1 MDNKHN
7 SLNLAAKIYS
17 DICPLTL
24 SVPRSLQFSSSFARK
39 TVRFSEQIMSAD
51 KYPSIFSRQMKAI
64 VYLTCL
70 ITTIMLCFLFLILC
84 YYYRIVFRIQAR
96 ASWWEPT
103 GIHFCSRV
111 NHGLPWS
118 KGISLLS
125 ILAQTSELPL
135 TWLHYSVLCQQGF
148 TFSTKRMT
156 SRNPVLLLIY
166 GKLRKRV
173 RWTKSCAV
181 ICYPSG
187 QDSMI
192 LPTRV
197 ARFFPTIT
205 FCRRPSGCTKVF
217 FCQIFSL
224 KVKIFSVILCRD
236 GTMQLEKT
244 EERDHFWK

>member
-1 MDNKHN
+1 MPNN
-7 SLNLAAKIYS
+7 NNNA
-17 DICPLTL
+17 
-24 SVPRSLQFSSSFARK
+24 
-39 TVRFSEQIMSAD
+39 
-51 KYPSIFSRQMKAI
+51 
-64 VYLTCL
+64 
-70 ITTIMLCFLFLILC
+70 LFLILC

-135 TWLHYSVLCQQGF
+135 TWLHCSVLCQQGF
-148 TFSTKRMT
+148 TFSTKRMA
-156 SRNPVLLLIY
+156 SQDPVLLLIY

-173 RWTKSCAV
+173 RWTKSSAV

-192 LPTRV
+192 LPSRV

-205 FCRRPSGCTKVF
+205 FAEDQAGAPK
-217 FCQIFSL
+217 FSFAKYFL
-224 KVKIFSVILCRD
+224 
-236 GTMQLEKT
+236 
-244 EERDHFWK
+244 WK